1 MSSNN
6 TENEPNN
13 SNNSN
18 NDHGGLILGVTSS
31 EGVDEN
37 WVVNELDR
45 IEGMDPKDYK
55 YFKKKGLEV
64 ESYLLKMMERE
75 TNVIE
80 NGKQLNKEFL
90 EEKRKLKELEKIK
103 QENSQYITD
112 LKKDLMKAENQ
123 TALMNE
129 SEAVTQTSVIELERK
144 ISILEDQKKDLI
156 EQQNAKERPIIEN
169 LKNSIRQLKQGIK
182 EIEERKKKEEEKKQK
197 LENDISK
204 ANQDLEEV
212 LKTQA
217 RDLEKT
223 LQRLREEPERER
235 RQTEI
240 VRKASKASYDE
251 VHTLSEKLEQL
262 EREVNEIETK
272 KIDFEQIHYNMF
284 MLEDS
289 AKINS
294 TKLQEDIDRM
304 RQTLLI
310 EKDKGKEEMLERVRL
325 NLLLK
330 TTAEEEN
337 SEVKHKQSLENEENI
352 CSRDA
357 YNIQLHLEHIKSTI
371 DKLAKTIEELTV
383 EKSTLQTEL
392 EVTKEKKLEI
402 ERDVDLL
409 IHELLTGEAE
419 YMFLTE
425 KLKNRKTET
434 DELENKITIVD
445 GQEGEM
451 NKIISNLEGLRER
464 KAREAAKKK
473 RDFMDAVGEI
483 KILHFSNGELFKTLN
498 EIENKYIA
506 LQQSYSLMERERN
519 KYAKA
524 IQDSAQSHAEIRE
537 KNKILENELEV
548 LTKQNQTKSEELK
561 QVKRKVEDEVTTKA
575 SMLSEFSKKRLLYKQ
590 KEEQNLEIIMEIDK
604 LNADIN
610 LAEEMMM
617 MLKKKY
623 ETGVQDR
630 NYTGIQ
636 LIDRNDELCILYEKA
651 NAQEKIIKE
660 GEIEM
665 RKRDEEIK
673 ALKLDLEEEK
683 RRLEVL
689 FKKLPEYESF
699 LKMEEELK
707 EEIEKLNSQ
716 GTKLSE
722 ELERPEN
729 LERWRKLPGD
739 VPNEEEL
746 KDKIQ
751 ELEEKLNE
759 RREQLMEKNLVL
771 KGITKSSDKL
781 RKLAIKGRDESFDLA
796 VNLNFIQKKI
806 EQTTNKMKATVS
818 ELSIYGTE
826 AMRLEKDNE
835 ELKNMIDEAR
845 ERMER
850 GEPPSEAI
858 EQEWAH
864 EEEVKQRWKEQMA
877 ERRRRLEY
885 EASLPSTITRTT
897 AVKRPNAYIPDD
909 DLGIPKPYLMPPVLY
924 ASSSA
929 TMRHIRKP
937 KAKDI
942 II

>member
-1 MSSNN
+1 M
-6 TENEPNN
+6 EGFE
-13 SNNSN
+13 
-18 NDHGGLILGVTSS
+18 GVTDSTASS
-31 EGVDEN
+31 SVLETFSSDAN

-45 IEGMDPKDYK
+45 IAGIDPKDYK
-55 YFKKKGLEV
+55 HFKKKGLEL
-64 ESYLLKMMERE
+64 ESYLLKTMEKE
-75 TNVIE
+75 AGITE
-80 NGKQLNKEFL
+80 QGKQLNKEFL
-90 EEKRKLKELEKIK
+90 EEKRKIKELEKLK
-103 QENSQYITD
+103 LENTQYIAD

-144 ISILEDQKKDLI
+144 IAILDDQKRELI
-156 EQQNAKERPIIEN
+156 EQQNAKERPIVEN
-169 LKNSIRQLKQGIK
+169 CKNNIKQLKQGIK
-182 EIEERKKKEEEKKQK
+182 EIEERKKKEEEKKIK
-197 LENDISK
+197 LEQDIAASK
-204 ANQDLEEV
+204 YDLDNT
-212 LKTQA
+212 LKTQG

-223 LQRLREEPERER
+223 LQRLKEEPERER

-251 VHTLSEKLEQL
+251 VRSLVDRLDL
-262 EREVNEIETK
+262 LDREINEIETK

-289 AKINS
+289 AKIGAS
-294 TKLQEDIDRM
+294 KLQEDIDRM
-304 RQTLLI
+304 RQTLLL
-310 EKDKGKEEMLERVRL
+310 EKDHGKEEMLERVRL

-337 SEVKHKQSLENEENI
+337 TEIKHKQSLENEENMY
-352 CSRDA
+352 SRDA
-357 YNIQLHLEHIKSTI
+357 YNAQLQLEHTKSAI
-371 DKLAKTIEELTV
+371 DKLTKMVEELSS
-383 EKSTLQTEL
+383 EKQMLQSEL
-392 EVTKEKKLEI
+392 ETTKEKKIEI

-419 YMFLTE
+419 YMFLAQ
-425 KLKNRKTET
+425 KLKTRNLET
-434 DELENKITIVD
+434 DELENKIAVVD
-445 GQEGEM
+445 DQEGEM
-451 NKIISNLEGLRER
+451 NKVISNLEAARER

-473 RDFMDAVGEI
+473 RDFMEAVGEI
-483 KILHFSNGELFKTLN
+483 KICHFSNGELYKNLT

-548 LTKQNQTKSEELK
+548 LTKQNQQKSEELK

-575 SMLSEFSKKRLLYKQ
+575 SMLSEFSKKRLASKQ
-590 KEEQNLEIIMEIDK
+590 KEEQNLELIMEIDK

-610 LAEEMMM
+610 LAEEIMAL
-617 MLKKKY
+617 LKKKY
-623 ETGVQDR
+623 EGGVQDR

-673 ALKLDLEEEK
+673 GLKLDLEEEK
-683 RRLEVL
+683 RKLEVL
-689 FKKLPEYESF
+689 FKNLPEYESL
-699 LKMEEELK
+699 LKVEEDLK
-707 EEIEKLNSQ
+707 VDIEKLNTQ
-716 GTKLSE
+716 GQKLSE

-729 LERWRKLPGD
+729 LERWRKLPGTD
-739 VPNEEEL
+739 SVNEEEL
-746 KDKIQ
+746 QDKIQ
-751 ELEEKLNE
+751 DLEEKLNQ

-781 RKLAIKGRDESFDLA
+781 RKLAMKGRDESFDLS

-806 EQTTNKMKATVS
+806 EQTTNKMKSTVS

-826 AMRLEKDNE
+826 TMRLEAENKQI
-835 ELKNMIDEAR
+835 KSMVDEAR
-845 ERMER
+845 DRMSR
-850 GEPPSEAI
+850 GEPPTEEI
-858 EQEWAH
+858 EREWAH

-877 ERRRRLEY
+877 DRKKRLEF
-885 EASLPSTITRTT
+885 ESSLPSTITRTT
-897 AVKRPNAYIPDD
+897 AIKRPNAYIPDD
-909 DLGIPKPYLMPPVLY
+909 ELGIPKPYFMPPVIY
-924 ASSSA
+924 STNSA
-929 TMRHIRKP
+929 NMRHIKKP

-942 II
+942 VI